1 MENLNLFISLIEGT
15 NDLIHSVTPESG
27 FDFVNRAWLETLGYT
42 GTEVQDLLLKD
53 ILFPGHMKKHQDLVD
68 EAFRGKSFSNVEVTF
83 LSNEGE
89 MIHCVGN
96 IFPHKEGSKTT
107 AVHAFFRNVTE
118 EKATQENLSEAKSR
132 TEFFVD
138 LMVHDITNIHQEILS
153 TFEILL
159 LTPEFPGS
167 LVSFVNEGLTEMER
181 ASSLISNVRKITRLY
196 TKQREVELIDLSV
209 AIKSASDK
217 IQRAFLDKELLLT
230 TTLVSGQYSIMADE
244 FLDDVFYSLLHNA
257 MKADKKDKVRVDVEV
272 EIVRF
277 TPFIR
282 IQIKD
287 HGPGIS
293 DDEKVEIFAHLSHRR
308 ESLMGLG
315 LGLTLVKR
323 IIETYGGYIS
333 VQDTVEGD
341 YSKGAT
347 FTILLRYQQPEHGE
361 NKEEE

>member
-1 MENLNLFISLIEGT
+1 MENLSLFISLIEGT
-15 NDLIHSVTPESG
+15 NDLIHSVTPEGG
-27 FDFVNRAWLETLGYT
+27 FDFVNRAWLETMGYT

-53 ILFPGHMKKHQDLVD
+53 ILFPGHLKKHQDIVD
-68 EAFRGKSFSNVEVTF
+68 EAFRGKTFSNVEVNF
-83 LSNEGE
+83 LSNKGE

-107 AVHAFFRNVTE
+107 AVHGFFRNVTE
-118 EKATQENLSEAKSR
+118 EKATQVNLSEAKAR

-181 ASSLISNVRKITRLY
+181 ASRLIGNVRKITRLY
-196 TKQREVELIDLSV
+196 TKQRDEKLIDLSE
-209 AIKSASDK
+209 AITKAADK
-217 IQRAFLDKELLLT
+217 LQTAFTDKELLLT

-244 FLDDVFYSLLHNA
+244 FLDDVFYSLFHNA
-257 MKADKKDKVRVDVEV
+257 MKFDKSEKVRVDVDV

-293 DDEKVEIFAHLSHRR
+293 DEEKEVIFSQLSHRR
-308 ESLMGLG
+308 ESLLGLG

-333 VQDTVEGD
+333 IQDTVEGD
-341 YSKGAT
+341 YSKGAS
-347 FTILLRYQQPEHGE
+347 FTILLRYQQPGHGE